1 MENFNMATIAL
12 FGLLVI
18 SGPVLALALF
28 TLIVDAIEGINR

>member
-1 MENFNMATIAL
+1 MGTIAL

-28 TLIVDAIEGINR
+28 TLVVDAIEGSYK